1 MWDTALKFFIPVLRI
16 TSPDHLVV
24 VPVQSG
30 LNVIVPLEFYSRYDM
45 PGTLV
50 WKQNILTLFT
60 GKGAVRLADAVLRA
74 VEQPVEF
81 KFLYDVEVCF

>member
-1 MWDTALKFFIPVLRI
+1 VVSACERSSLIQEQTAC
-16 TSPDHLVV
+16 HVV
-24 VPVQSG
+24 VPVQSS
-30 LNVIVPLEFYSRYDM
+30 LNVIVLLEFYSRYDM
-45 PGTLV
+45 PATLV

>member
-1 MWDTALKFFIPVLRI
+1 MVSACKRRSLIQEQTAR
-16 TSPDHLVV
+16 HLV

-30 LNVIVPLEFYSRYDM
+30 LNVIVLLEFYSRYDM

-60 GKGAVRLADAVLRA
+60 GKGAVGLADAVLRA

>member
-1 MWDTALKFFIPVLRI
+1 MVSACKRRSLIQEQPAC
-16 TSPDHLVV
+16 HLV

-30 LNVIVPLEFYSRYDM
+30 LNVIVLLEFYSRYDM

-81 KFLYDVEVCF
+81 KFLYDVKVCF